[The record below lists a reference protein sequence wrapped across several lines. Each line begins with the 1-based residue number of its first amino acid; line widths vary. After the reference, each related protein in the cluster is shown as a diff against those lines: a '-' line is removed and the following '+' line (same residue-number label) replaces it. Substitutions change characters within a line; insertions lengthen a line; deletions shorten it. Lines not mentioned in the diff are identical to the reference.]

1 MLENNDYIINSR
13 NKKYQN
19 MEEKMTVKITAR
31 QVDLS
36 ENLKEYVESEI
47 GRLSNIYDK
56 IINTHVI
63 MDKEAHSQVSAEI
76 IINVPHKQLVV
87 KEISADLTKAI
98 DEAVEKMLRQI
109 KKYKEKL
116 RQ

>member
-1 MLENNDYIINSR
+1 MLENNDYIINGQ

-19 MEEKMTVKITAR
+19 MEERMTVKITAR

-56 IINTHVI
+56 IIDTHVI
-63 MDKEAHSQVSAEI
+63 MDKEAHSKVSVEI

-87 KEISADLTKAI
+87 KEISDDLTKAI